1 MRAASAA
8 GVVIVTGAV
17 VGGLGACASRGPA
30 PAPVEP
36 LAAAPMVST
45 DPVAGV
51 PSLEDERALQAWREA
66 TVLSRRLGLP
76 IDAVTRGDAP
86 AWWNPTQTGAAFGR
100 ARGRGLEAT
109 LALAGRQ
116 AEGIARERDA
126 ELARSG
132 RVIRGAYARLAS
144 GEYVTWAAFA
154 RAGDAIALEPV
165 MEPALGTRPIAAASG
180 GAATP
185 AAPAMPTLAQPRL
198 PMTPS
203 LPAADPA
210 TTTDATYAPLVAG
223 PETPAWWS
231 EEPSE
236 AGGRLTICVM
246 AVGANAREASRQ
258 GVREAR
264 VRLTRILGAE
274 ARGLITH
281 KQETRELADGSV
293 AAYVMVSA
301 PRTMSP

>member
-8 GVVIVTGAV
+8 GVMIVTGALV
-17 VGGLGACASRGPA
+17 SGLGACASRGPA

-66 TVLSRRLGLP
+66 SALSRRLGLP

-144 GEYVTWAAFA
+144 GEYVAWAAFA
-154 RAGDAIALEPV
+154 RAGDAIALDPV
-165 MEPALGTRPIAAASG
+165 VEPALGTRPIAAASG
-180 GAATP
+180 GAATIATP
-185 AAPAMPTLAQPRL
+185 AASAMPTLAQPRL

-203 LPAADPA
+203 LPAADSTS
-210 TTTDATYAPLVAG
+210 TTTPALAAGPLV
-223 PETPAWWS
+223 PSWWS

-236 AGGRLTICVM
+236 AGGRLTVCAM

-281 KQETRELADGSV
+281 KQETRELADGRV